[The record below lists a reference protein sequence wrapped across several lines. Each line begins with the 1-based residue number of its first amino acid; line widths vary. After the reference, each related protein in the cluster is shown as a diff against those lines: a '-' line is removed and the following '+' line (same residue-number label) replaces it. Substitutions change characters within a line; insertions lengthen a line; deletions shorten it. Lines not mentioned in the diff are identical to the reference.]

1 MDHKLI
7 YGLLLSL
14 GGLIGFIWSSRNLWL
29 AILSRHWNLIDCD
42 IIESRVEIRRARI
55 RAYVPIISY
64 KYTFGGLHYEGYKIR
79 YGGTWETESGS
90 RDYCEKYPVGSI
102 VKVSVD
108 PIHPERSVL
117 VPGAS
122 LLSYL
127 YVIGSMVSAAVGSV
141 LSFSYLAN

>member
-14 GGLIGFIWSSRNLWL
+14 GGLIGFMWSSRNLWL
-29 AILSRHWNLIDCD
+29 AIRSHHWNLVECD
-42 IIESRVEIRRARI
+42 IIESRVQIIWGRI
-55 RAYVPIISY
+55 RAYVPVISY
-64 KYTFGGLHYEGYKIR
+64 EYTFDGLHYEGYKIR

-90 RDYCEKYPVGSI
+90 RDYCEKYSVGSV

-108 PIHPERSVL
+108 PMHPERCVL

-127 YVIGSMVSAAVGSV
+127 YVIGSIASEAIGFI
-141 LSFSYLAN
+141 LFFTY